1 MQTSLVHAIGST
13 ASAVE
18 HPTRGAEDHRS
29 TRYSADLRIDG
40 WHVQPTLNLLTRDD
54 VTVRLRAQLMDLL
67 LCLASRPGRVFG
79 KDDLVAEV
87 WEGRWIA
94 VSALSRCVAELRAA
108 LGSLI
113 CRRAAMTAITRNGNP
128 PMAPNQNISA
138 GRANLEISAIAPA
151 SARLIHHGE
160 RSRIANSEFSA
171 IFSFKRHLGL
181 RACGRRRFASTMRG
195 SAPRARPST
204 TTTP

>member
-108 LGSLI
+108 LGDDAQQPRVIQTITKRGYRLI
-113 CRRAAMTAITRNGNP
+113 APVEVVPVPAEPSPVWDAAASAAAADAAEGTRDDAPRSFWQRLKLSAMRAAVG
-128 PMAPNQNISA
+128 APSGA
-138 GRANLEISAIAPA
+138 
-151 SARLIHHGE
+151 
-160 RSRIANSEFSA
+160 
-171 IFSFKRHLGL
+171 
-181 RACGRRRFASTMRG
+181 
-195 SAPRARPST
+195 
-204 TTTP
+204 